1 MKLIFFGDLCISGDA
16 CPSINQPLKNF
27 LADANFVCANF
38 EGPIA
43 HSEILPS
50 LKAGPLVRQS
60 DSVLTFIKQSRITH
74 LNLANNHIMD
84 FGVLGLKRTL
94 EKLKGL
100 QLLGAGLSIETAYKS
115 NIIEHNGQKVALLAF
130 AEAQFGVMRET
141 TDYAGFA
148 WIDSPEAR
156 RAVLKA
162 RNEADWLIVQVH
174 AGLEMVDL
182 PLPEWRER
190 YRELIDL
197 GADIVIGHHPHVLQ
211 GVENYKG
218 RQIHYSLGNFY
229 MDVMLKQDDPGSGA
243 LLEVNIRNGL
253 LTAEVIPLAVSLETI
268 DIDTSLNTKRLY
280 ENLSEK
286 LIRDSYLDDIN
297 SICEQSWSNI
307 YSKYYESALTGLGA
321 KPTYSSVYKFFK
333 KILWTLL
340 RIKKSEQ
347 INNLMLL
354 HNIRIESHR
363 WVVERALSKKLFK

>member
-60 DSVLTFIKQSRITH
+60 DSVLTFIKQSCITH

-84 FGVLGLKRTL
+84 FGVSGLKRTL

-100 QLLGAGLSIETAYKS
+100 QLVGAGLSIESAYKP
-115 NIIEHNGQKVALLAF
+115 NIIEYDGQKVALLAF

-197 GADIVIGHHPHVLQ
+197 GADIVIGHHPHVVQ

-229 MDVMLKQDDPGSGA
+229 MDVMLNQDDPGSGA

-253 LTAEVIPLAVSLETI
+253 LTAKAIPLVVSLETI
-268 DIDTSLNTKRLY
+268 DIDMSLNTKRLY

-307 YSKYYESALTGLGA
+307 YSEYYESALTGLGA
-321 KPTYSSVYKFFK
+321 KPTCSSVYKFFK